1 MIRPNE
7 LSSIS
12 NREGVRPQQIEK
24 DYIISW
30 LLWGISRNTLLRD
43 AIIFKG
49 GTCLKKIHIADY
61 RFSEDMDFTINPGK
75 EDGTS
80 NADIYAVFDEV
91 FADIK
96 ETANIDLSIP
106 EDSKEIHESTNSP
119 KFHIEYVAPL
129 GGRGD
134 HVKIDVT
141 RGEQLEFDVEYRTVQ
156 NEYSD
161 LEEEG
166 EFSVYCYGL
175 KEVVIEK
182 MAALM
187 DRTVPRDLYD
197 FEYLTNTEGVQLQ
210 DVFYEFE
217 RKAEHKGHIPSEFV
231 ERVARKEKTFE
242 RLWETNLS
250 HHIKQL
256 SKFKDVWRAFN
267 KQARM
272 FEKIK

>member
-30 LLWGISRNTLLRD
+30 LLWGISRHTLLKD

-49 GTCLKKIHIADY
+49 GTCLKKMHIEDY
-61 RFSEDMDFTINPGK
+61 RFSEDMDFTINPDQK
-75 EDGTS
+75 YRSS
-80 NADIYAVFDEV
+80 NDDIYAAFVEV

-106 EDSKEIHESTNSP
+106 EDSKEIYESTNSP
-119 KFHIEYVAPL
+119 KFYIEYVGPL
-129 GGRGD
+129 GGHGD
-134 HVKIDVT
+134 HVKLDVT
-141 RGEQLEFDVEYRTVQ
+141 RGEQLEFDVEYRIVH

-161 LEEEG
+161 LKEEG
-166 EFSVYCYGL
+166 AFSIYCYGL

-197 FEYLTNTEGVQLQ
+197 FEYLTNKEGVQLQ
-210 DVFYEFE
+210 DVFYEFQ
-217 RKAEHKGHIPSEFV
+217 RKAKHKGHVPSEFV
-231 ERVARKEKTFE
+231 ERVARKEKTLE

-250 HHIKQL
+250 HHIKEL
-256 SKFKDVWRAFN
+256 PKFKDIWRAFN
-267 KQARM
+267 KQVRM